1 MFSLQEYEDFKPAKS
16 FGATRNDS
24 GNDWNSKPVEQD
36 NWNAWDDSKT
46 SDFSHQHG
54 GSSTAGSRIDTM
66 TFSNSRDTRDGRGS
80 SENWADG
87 GTGGSNREASEI
99 EIKISSKLLGLII
112 GKGGSNIRDL
122 QDKSNTKIH
131 VDRNNVD
138 SSGKASVTI
147 VGSSSA
153 QSEAKRLLEELIE
166 SDSQASNRDRQNASW
181 SDQFNSRDN
190 IKEPNSGTLN
200 MEVPS
205 NCVGKIIGKRGCMI
219 NDLQISSDARIKVA
233 RDNSGPITVI
243 SITGSSEAKARAEEL
258 IKELIAECTDFQS
271 SPKYEDR
278 TSQQG
283 RSERSDSNAPSANRS
298 GWSDNNAPVA
308 NRSGW
313 SEDNTE
319 NQGDNGFSRA
329 DSWRRPSS
337 PVKNSSQWS
346 SNRASDACGDSYNT
360 HGREKNSADLID
372 WDKIKEADE
381 EFMKVKWSEFPP
393 VKKDFYIED
402 VDIANL
408 EPREVERIR
417 KDNNKIM
424 VQHLLGNSGH
434 IPNPIRTF
442 REAFAHYPEIL
453 EELRKVGFEKPSPI
467 QMQAWPIILKG
478 QDLIGIAQTGT
489 GKTLAFLLPA
499 FIHIEGQP
507 ADRNS
512 RGGANVLVLTPTREL
527 ALQIEEEVKKYKY
540 KDIKCVCVYGGGNRK
555 EQISVVTSGVEIMVA
570 TPGRLIDLISA
581 KIVDVRSV
589 TYLVLDEADRMLDM
603 GFQPDIR
610 KILLDIRPERQTIMT
625 SATWPV
631 GVRYLAT
638 NYMNNPV
645 QVYVGS
651 MDLTACHSVLQ
662 RVVMVEEDNK
672 YEELTSL
679 LEREIG
685 ENDKVIVFIGRK
697 AIVDYISTQFVLNE
711 IDCQS
716 IHGGREQTDREQALE
731 DLKNGSVRILLATD
745 VASRGIDIK
754 DITHVINY
762 DFPHNIEEYVHR
774 VGRTGRAG
782 RSGQSITFMT
792 RKDWRY
798 AQELIEIMEEAKQE
812 VPQELYDMAARFAAN
827 QERRKQEGGTGG
839 GGGRGFRRGG
849 NSFRDDFGGFGCDQG
864 GGRRGGGKSFAFSTD
879 GC

>member
-1 MFSLQEYEDFKPAKS
+1 M
-16 FGATRNDS
+16 
-24 GNDWNSKPVEQD
+24 
-36 NWNAWDDSKT
+36 
-46 SDFSHQHG
+46 
-54 GSSTAGSRIDTM
+54 
-66 TFSNSRDTRDGRGS
+66 
-80 SENWADG
+80 
-87 GTGGSNREASEI
+87 
-99 EIKISSKLLGLII
+99 
-112 GKGGSNIRDL
+112 
-122 QDKSNTKIH
+122 
-131 VDRNNVD
+131 
-138 SSGKASVTI
+138 
-147 VGSSSA
+147 
-153 QSEAKRLLEELIE
+153 
-166 SDSQASNRDRQNASW
+166 
-181 SDQFNSRDN
+181 
-190 IKEPNSGTLN
+190 
-200 MEVPS
+200 
-205 NCVGKIIGKRGCMI
+205 
-219 NDLQISSDARIKVA
+219 
-233 RDNSGPITVI
+233 
-243 SITGSSEAKARAEEL
+243 
-258 IKELIAECTDFQS
+258 
-271 SPKYEDR
+271 
-278 TSQQG
+278 
-283 RSERSDSNAPSANRS
+283 
-298 GWSDNNAPVA
+298 
-308 NRSGW
+308 
-313 SEDNTE
+313 
-319 NQGDNGFSRA
+319 
-329 DSWRRPSS
+329 
-337 PVKNSSQWS
+337 
-346 SNRASDACGDSYNT
+346 
-360 HGREKNSADLID
+360 LID

-381 EFMKVKWSEFPP
+381 EFMKVKWQEFPP
-393 VKKDFYIED
+393 IKKDFYIED
-402 VDIANL
+402 VDVANL
-408 EPREVERIR
+408 EPQEVERFR
-417 KDNNKIM
+417 RDNNKIM
-424 VQHLLGNSGH
+424 VQHLLGKGGH

-442 REAFAHYPEIL
+442 REAFRHYPEIM
-453 EELRKVGFEKPSPI
+453 EEIRKVGFEKPSPI
-467 QMQAWPIILKG
+467 QMQAWPIILNG

-507 ADRNS
+507 ADRNN

-555 EQISVVTSGVEIMVA
+555 EQINCVTSGVEIIVA
-570 TPGRLIDLISA
+570 TPGRLIDLISN

-662 RVVMVEEDNK
+662 RVIMVEEDNK

-679 LEREIG
+679 LSRELG

-697 AIVDYISTQFVLNE
+697 ATVDYISTQFVLSE

-716 IHGGREQTDREQALE
+716 IHGGREQIDREQALE

-754 DITHVINY
+754 DVTHVINY

-798 AQELIEIMEEAKQE
+798 AQELIEIMEEAHQD
-812 VPQELYDMAARFAAN
+812 VPQELYDMAARYAAN
-827 QERRKQEGGTGG
+827 VEKRKQEGGSG

-849 NSFRDDFGGFGCDQG
+849 SDFGGFGGFDNGGGGG
-864 GGRRGGGKSFAFSTD
+864 GGRRGGGRNSFNSFAFSSD